1 MNRRHARA
9 RLCIGILLIAI
20 GSSLCSSGQAK
31 KDLSAKTAVT
41 ASQSKDDFTIKLGVE
56 EVRLDVV
63 VLDRKGRQVSDLTEK
78 DFDVYQD
85 NKRQEIVSIKYV
97 SDYVP
102 QLEQIQ
108 DGADKSGRTTPG
120 VPSRLEKDYVR
131 RTIVFLVD
139 DLSMRKFPQIHR
151 ARMCIKK
158 YVEDQMQ
165 PGDMVA
171 IMQTFRGT
179 ASLSAFTSDKRELLA
194 RIDNIHWKHP
204 YDLPDPRIIEDYI
217 PQWMAIDFC
226 IRALKDMPGR
236 KYLMLMSM
244 NVSDV
249 SSVNK
254 FSGYNRLAD
263 SAMRAGVVIH
273 TLDIMGLADAIV
285 DAQPMPV
292 GIRLPSNPG
301 PISDIR
307 YQQMELGFR
316 QSYKPLPLSQKTGGV
331 FLTGRNFF
339 IDGIKDLEE
348 DMKGYYLLT
357 YIPPKST
364 SRQKDKAFYNQI
376 KVKVKRPGYQVRTR
390 DGYIDIDRSL
400 ETPAETQNPLLK
412 AMFSPFQHK
421 DLEVNMAAGY
431 MDDGQKGYGLKT
443 WVHLDGNAVGIS
455 KEQSGTNVIS
465 VEAIAAATDVDGVVQ
480 ETAKRKVDLSLSDA
494 EVQWIREHG
503 LKFSLSLTKE
513 NAGAY
518 YVRVA
523 IKDHISGSIGSAYEF
538 LEIPNLSKDAL
549 ALSSIVILNNEEDSA
564 WIQAG
569 AGKDYKEQNVGS
581 RPGELRSQA
590 LRRYRPG
597 DRFSYG
603 TVIYNARSKEG
614 LPPELESQIVLLK
627 DEEEIYKSRPE
638 LLHFESLSDLRRI
651 PIQLNL
657 GLGPALKPGN
667 YTLQLQIRDKLAKG
681 KNNTAAQALRF
692 EIEDGSQ

>member
-1 MNRRHARA
+1 MNPRPSIAGF
-9 RLCIGILLIAI
+9 CIGLLVAVGSIA
-20 GSSLCSSGQAK
+20 GSLEKAS
-31 KDLSAKTAVT
+31 
-41 ASQSKDDFTIKLGVE
+41 SQSKDDFTIKVGVE

-63 VLDRKGRQVSDLTEK
+63 VLDRKGRQAPDLTEK

-85 NKRQEIVSIKYV
+85 NKRQEIVSIKYI
-97 SDYVP
+97 SAYGAKPEPLQSGANKQAKPVP
-102 QLEQIQ
+102 
-108 DGADKSGRTTPG
+108 GAL
-120 VPSRLEKDYVR
+120 SRLAREDVQ

-194 RIDNIHWKHP
+194 RVDTIHWKHP

-236 KYLMLMSM
+236 KFLMLLSM
-244 NVSDV
+244 HVSDV
-249 SSVNK
+249 SGMNNYSV
-254 FSGYNRLAD
+254 YNRLAD

-273 TLDIMGLADAIV
+273 TLDIMGLADAVV
-285 DAQPMPV
+285 DAQPVVV
-292 GIRLPSNPG
+292 GLRIPSNPG
-301 PISDIR
+301 PISDSR

-357 YIPPKST
+357 YIPPKSA

-400 ETPAETQNPLLK
+400 ETPAETQNPLIK
-412 AMFSPFQHK
+412 AMFSPFQYK
-421 DLEVNMAAGY
+421 DLEVDMAAGY
-431 MDDGQKGYGLKT
+431 RDDGEKGYSLKT

-455 KEQSGTNVIS
+455 KEQSGRNTIS
-465 VEAIAAATDVDGVVQ
+465 VEAMAAATDVDGVVQ
-480 ETAKRKVDLSLSDA
+480 ETAKRKVDLALSDA

-503 LKFSLSLTKE
+503 LKFSLSLAKE

-538 LEIPNLSKDAL
+538 LEIPDLSKDAL
-549 ALSSIVILNNEEDSA
+549 ALSSIVILNNEEDVA
-564 WIQAG
+564 WIQSG

-597 DRFSYG
+597 DHFRYG
-603 TVIYNARSKEG
+603 AVIFNAKSKEG
-614 LPPELESQIVLLK
+614 MPPELESQIVLLK
-627 DEEEIYKSRPE
+627 DEEEIYKSGPE
-638 LLHFESLSDLRRI
+638 LLHFESLGDLKRI

-657 GLGPALKPGN
+657 NLGPALKPGN
-667 YTLQLQIRDKLAKG
+667 YTLQLHIKDKAAKG
-681 KNNTAAQALRF
+681 KNNTAAQALQF
-692 EIEDGSQ
+692 EIEDKFQ

>member
-1 MNRRHARA
+1 MNRRHAISKI
-9 RLCIGILLIAI
+9 CISILLVLIE
-20 GSSLCSSGQAK
+20 SSIYSPGQALK
-31 KDLSAKTAVT
+31 NLS
-41 ASQSKDDFTIKLGVE
+41 ASQSMDGITIKVGVE

-63 VLDRKGRQVSDLTEK
+63 VLDRKGRQASDLTEK

-85 NKRQEIVSIKYV
+85 NKRQEIVSIKYI

-102 QLEQIQ
+102 QSEPMQ
-108 DGADKSGRTTPG
+108 SGTNKPAKAVPG
-120 VPSRLEKDYVR
+120 SLPRLARKDVR

-194 RIDNIHWKHP
+194 RVDNIHWKHP

-236 KYLMLMSM
+236 KFLMLLSM
-244 NVSDV
+244 HVSDV
-249 SSVNK
+249 SSVSNY
-254 FSGYNRLAD
+254 SVYNRIAD

-273 TLDIMGLADAIV
+273 TLDIMGLADAVV
-285 DAQPMPV
+285 DAQPVAV
-292 GIRLPSNPG
+292 GLRIPSNPG
-301 PISDIR
+301 PIPDIR

-364 SRQKDKAFYNQI
+364 SRQKNKAFYNKI

-400 ETPAETQNPLLK
+400 ETSAETQNPLIK
-412 AMFSPFQHK
+412 AMFSPFQYK

-431 MDDGQKGYGLKT
+431 RDDGKKGYSLKT

-455 KEQSGTNVIS
+455 KEQSGRNTIS

-480 ETAKRKVDLSLSDA
+480 ETAKRKVDLALSDA

-538 LEIPNLSKDAL
+538 LEIPNLSKDTL
-549 ALSSIVILNNEEDSA
+549 ALSSIVILNNEEDAA

-569 AGKDYKEQNVGS
+569 TGKDYKEQNVGS

-603 TVIYNARSKEG
+603 TVIYNAKSKEG
-614 LPPELESQIVLLK
+614 MPPELESQIVLLK

-638 LLHFESLSDLRRI
+638 LLHFESLSDLKRI
-651 PIQLNL
+651 PIRLSL
-657 GLGPALKPGN
+657 GLGPRFKPGN
-667 YTLQLQIRDKLAKG
+667 YTLQLHIKDKVAKG
-681 KNNTAAQALRF
+681 KNNTAAQALQF
-692 EIEDGSQ
+692 EIADR